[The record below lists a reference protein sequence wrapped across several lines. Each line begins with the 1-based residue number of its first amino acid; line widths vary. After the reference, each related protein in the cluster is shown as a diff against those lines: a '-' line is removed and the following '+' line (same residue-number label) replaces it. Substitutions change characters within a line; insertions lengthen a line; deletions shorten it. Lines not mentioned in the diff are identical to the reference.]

1 MKQKELNPKDFVLP
15 SHIPHN
21 EPGSRGMLQPVNLG
35 WHKIKSL
42 KPVDRPNPKKRF
54 PIKNKKPGGMDV

>member
-15 SHIPHN
+15 CHIPHN
-21 EPGSRGMLQPVNLG
+21 EPGERGMLQPVNLG

-42 KPVDRPNPKKRF
+42 KPVDRPTPIPN
-54 PIKNKKPGGMDV
+54 IKNKKPGGMDV